1 MKQTEFS
8 KLYKNLRPNNEVP
21 RPMDFIFNTPKAANK
36 GITFYIRKANE
47 KDNSEG
53 KINEKI
59 ETFFN
64 RPETY
69 FSSEFPISLGRKPEI
84 TDISIDMKALKKRPS
99 KKNNALNTSTMSKA
113 LTKLSKDKEK
123 NIAKFDTTKFEI
135 IDNKRLDSIF
145 NSFRERISSKKN
157 NSYNKYNNYSNYKN
171 LPINISLQLKDQQ
184 KRILSLKNNNKQ
196 IKNILHYLSKKTRT
210 NEKDL
215 LMNKVDNY
223 LYKKEIIN
231 KIENNNSI
239 DESKDRF
246 IWTTSLRNSDKLK
259 GTRRTL
265 VNLNTDKYPFW
276 GYLVEKSPSCQLTS
290 LRPGVDLRSRNLS
303 NFINKAKARSEF
315 NENSI
320 NSIKNLD
327 NIDVKGKNL
336 FNLEYNRE
344 MSSKKKK
351 ILHKAFVENG
361 KIVLNTDIN
370 NVFGKETF
378 YKNYDNN
385 DSNIFPLYS
394 SENRKS
400 LNTITYD
407 N

>member
-1 MKQTEFS
+1 MKQTEFH

-21 RPMDFIFNTPKAANK
+21 KQIDYIYNTPQANNK
-36 GITFYIRKANE
+36 GVTFYIRKANE
-47 KDNSEG
+47 RDNSEG

-64 RPETY
+64 CPETY
-69 FSSEFPISLGRKPEI
+69 FSSEFPVSLGRKPEI
-84 TDISIDMKALKKRPS
+84 TDISLDIKTLKKRPS
-99 KKNNALNTSTMSKA
+99 KKNNNALNNSTISKA
-113 LTKLSKDKEK
+113 QTKLSKDKDK
-123 NIAKFDTTKFEI
+123 NAPKFDTTKFEV
-135 IDNKRLDSIF
+135 IDNKRLDTIF
-145 NSFRERISSKKN
+145 NSFRERMNSKKN
-157 NSYNKYNNYSNYKN
+157 NSYNKYINDKN
-171 LPINISLQLKDQQ
+171 LPINISLQLNDQQ
-184 KRILSLKNNNKQ
+184 KRILTQKNNNKQ
-196 IKNILHYLSKKTRT
+196 IKNILHYLSKKTHT
-210 NEKDL
+210 DEKDL

-231 KIENNNSI
+231 KIDNNSF
-239 DESKDRF
+239 DETKDRF
-246 IWTTSLRNSDKLK
+246 IWTTSLRNSEKLK

-276 GYLVEKSPSCQLTS
+276 GYLVEKSPNCQLTS
-290 LRPGVDLRSRNLS
+290 LRPGIDLKSRNLS
-303 NFINKAKARSEF
+303 NFINRAKAKSEL

-320 NSIKNLD
+320 NNVKNLD
-327 NIDVKGKNL
+327 NIDIKGKNL

-344 MSSKKKK
+344 MSSKRKK

-385 DSNIFPLYS
+385 DNNIYPLYS

-400 LNTITYD
+400 LNSITL
-407 N
+407 NN